1 MNKVRSNSAAFCYPV
16 FHTSN
21 RSHCA
26 ILSITIKTLFNQ

>member
-1 MNKVRSNSAAFCYPV
+1 MRSILAAFCYPG

-21 RSHCA
+21 RSHCS

>member
-1 MNKVRSNSAAFCYPV
+1 MRSILTAFCYPV

-21 RSHCA
+21 RSHCY